1 MSIIPGICV
10 WMTTASIQN
19 RKCFHTN
26 RTAKNTQRHRNRK
39 EISIYSQMIININIP
54 IHRLLV
60 ATMGLATT
68 GKACQQMNT
77 KLPKDLMVTEPL
89 TLHTTGTGAALRNNQ
104 AERLRLLMIT
114 PIEKIKTKTTPN
126 MWKIMFREIIA
137 KILLVIQRAEEVES
151 LA

>member
-1 MSIIPGICV
+1 MLPPKHNMVIEEAIKKEIGVVCV
-10 WMTTASIQN
+10 VYLPYSALNMFNFHSRHVGAVFLPLIDTALIAEPNGPMGKQTTPQTQIQYPRN
-19 RKCFHTN
+19 QYPQGQF
-26 RTAKNTQRHRNRK
+26 TQR
-39 EISIYSQMIININIP
+39 QP
-54 IHRLLV
+54 
-60 ATMGLATT
+60 
-68 GKACQQMNT
+68 
-77 KLPKDLMVTEPL
+77 
-89 TLHTTGTGAALRNNQ
+89 ALRNNQ